1 MTIKEVSKLY
11 GLSND
16 TLRFYEKEGL
26 IGPIKKTS
34 GGIRNYDEHDLAR
47 IQFIKCMRSA
57 DLSIPVLRQYVKLYD
72 LGKSTEKERRE
83 ILVSERDKLIEKI
96 NQMNEAL
103 ERLNKKI
110 ELYDSGKLEYLLEK
124 KDKNE

>member
-57 DLSIPVLRQYVKLYD
+57 DLSITVLRKYVELYD
-72 LGKSTEKERRE
+72 IGKSTEKERRE